1 MSTQGEEQMASATNL
16 AQNPGDK
23 KQPVLALQEVTK
35 TYSLGRQSTV
45 EAVRGISLSV
55 AEGEFVMI
63 TGRSG
68 SGKTTLLNLMAGL
81 TRPTSGSVLFNGED
95 LWGLSDRQ
103 RSTHRNQRVG
113 FIFQFPSLIGS
124 LTAIENIL
132 LPTMFAPRDRRLD
145 GGPARQRAEEL
156 LGIVGLSDKL
166 AARPR
171 QLSAGQQKRTVIAR
185 ALMNE
190 PSLLLADEPTADL
203 DERTEQEIVAFLCEV
218 QKTRNLT
225 IVMVTHA
232 GELLRVATRALEMSE
247 GTLSER
253 IHS

>member
-1 MSTQGEEQMASATNL
+1 MQGEEHTVLATDL
-16 AQNPGDK
+16 PQTSGER
-23 KQPVLALQEVTK
+23 KQPVIAVQGVSK
-35 TYSLGRQSTV
+35 TYPLGRRSTV

-81 TRPTSGSVLFNGED
+81 THPTSGRILVDGED

-103 RSTHRNQRVG
+103 RSAYRNQRVG
-113 FIFQFPSLIGS
+113 FIFQFPSLIAS
-124 LTAIENIL
+124 LTAIENVL
-132 LPTMFAPRDRRLD
+132 LPTMFAPRNRRLD

-156 LGIVGLSDKL
+156 LGVVGLSDKL

-171 QLSAGQQKRTVIAR
+171 QLSAGQQKRAVIAR

-203 DERTEQEIVAFLCEV
+203 DEQTEQEIVAFLCQV
-218 QKTRNLT
+218 QQTRNLT